1 MTMTKSE
8 AERRLKEELSGDLF
22 NGENT
27 PTPREHTNKMRGIVE
42 QKRHLVKAIHAL
54 NEAYDELKKA
64 NYPPHRLQLIANERD
79 HVSKLLQ
86 SATYKETKFS

>member
-1 MTMTKSE
+1 MTMTKTE
-8 AERRLKEELSGDLF
+8 AERQLKDALNGDLSQK
-22 NGENT
+22 GT
-27 PTPREHTNKMRGIVE
+27 QTTARVHTNKMRGIVE

-64 NYPPHRLQLIANERD
+64 NYHPHRLQLIANERD
-79 HVSKLLQ
+79 HVSAVLQ